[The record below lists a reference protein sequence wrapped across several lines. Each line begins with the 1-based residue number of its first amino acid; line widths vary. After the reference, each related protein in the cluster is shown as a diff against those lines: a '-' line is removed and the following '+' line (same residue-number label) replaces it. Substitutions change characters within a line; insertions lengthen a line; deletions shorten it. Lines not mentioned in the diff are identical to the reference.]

1 MQEKYWYYMV
11 QVKASLFYLDIY
23 AEESYKW
30 DRRIN
35 VFGAIASSSSIAAWT
50 IWEECSYVWG
60 FIIAL
65 SQVLIAIKEYFPFAK
80 RLKLLKP
87 FIDDL
92 KSVYLKMEF
101 EWYKV
106 AGGEITESEINTLL
120 YTYKKEVSDIEAKY
134 LKDDVLIENNSYMSI
149 ANRKTDL
156 YFKNNF

>member
-35 VFGAIASSSSIAAWT
+35 AFCAIASSSSIAAWT
-50 IWEECSYVWG
+50 IWEECSFIWG
-60 FIIAL
+60 FIIAI
-65 SQVLIAIKEYFPFAK
+65 SQVLTAIKEYFPFAK

-92 KSVYLKMEF
+92 KLLYLKMEY

-106 AGGEITESEINTLL
+106 AEGEFSENEINTLL
-120 YTYKKEVSDIEAKY
+120 YTYKKEISNIEGKY
-134 LKDDVLIENNSYMSI
+134 KIKRRIISIRFNSET
-149 ANRKTDL
+149 NR
-156 YFKNNF
+156 